1 MSYCMTLSSFFY
13 CVYYAIRYVATEHS
27 KDGTVV
33 QLNVRGKMVPAQITK
48 TPFIETTYYKSS

>member
-1 MSYCMTLSSFFY
+1 MIYKFFN